1 MFEISVTIIML
12 VISVAMLVGFNKYLA
27 AASTS
32 RMTDMMKRLAL
43 DPGIGTNG
51 DPRTEAIMKEVRQ
64 RCRKCQAEDV
74 CERWLLGEIK
84 GRNSFCPN
92 ARIFRILVKTA
103 GHAGWPTRNKS
114 TVKEGAT
121 TQ

>member
-1 MFEISVTIIML
+1 MNPTMFEITIAIIML
-12 VISVAMLVGFNKYLA
+12 VISVVMLVGINRYLA

-32 RMTDMMKRLAL
+32 RMTDMMRRLAL

-51 DPRTEAIMKEVRQ
+51 DSRTEAIMKEVRQ

-92 ARIFRILVKTA
+92 AHIFRMLARTA
-103 GHAGWPTRNKS
+103 EHTS
-114 TVKEGAT
+114 
-121 TQ
+121 

>member
-1 MFEISVTIIML
+1 MSPATFEISIAITML
-12 VISVAMLVGFNKYLA
+12 VVSIAMLLGFNRYLA

-43 DPGIGTNG
+43 DPEIGTNG
-51 DPRTEAIMKEVRQ
+51 DSRTEAIMKEVRQ

-92 ARIFRILVKTA
+92 AHIFRMLARTA
-103 GHAGWPTRNKS
+103 EHTS
-114 TVKEGAT
+114 
-121 TQ
+121 

>member
-1 MFEISVTIIML
+1 MNPTMFEISVAIIML
-12 VISVAMLVGFNKYLA
+12 VVSVAMLVGLNRYLA

-74 CERWLLGEIK
+74 CERWLVGKVK
-84 GRNSFCPN
+84 GRNTFCPN
-92 ARIFRILVKTA
+92 ARTSRMLARTA
-103 GHAGWPTRNKS
+103 AHAS
-114 TVKEGAT
+114 QLAT
-121 TQ
+121 SQR